1 MIVEYKLHRLKDGR
15 TCVPTFIVN
24 GGYFPVDKKWIGIA
38 ADDGTY
44 IPETLVV
51 LDRAALITR
60 MTNFPLK
67 WHPTS
72 PDDDPR
78 GRLATTEE
86 IIWEADNF
94 ISKHDFGRTT

>member
-1 MIVEYKLHRLKDGR
+1 MIVEYKMHSAEGGR
-15 TCVPTFIVN
+15 TSGPTFIVD
-24 GGYFPVDKKWIGIA
+24 GGYFPVDNKYIGIA
-38 ADDGTY
+38 ANDGSY
-44 IPETLVV
+44 IPSTLVV

-72 PDDDPR
+72 PDDDPK

-86 IIWEADNF
+86 IEWEADNF
-94 ISKHDFGRTT
+94 ISTKDI

>member
-1 MIVEYKLHRLKDGR
+1 MIVEYKMHRLKDGR

-67 WHPTS
+67 WHNTS
-72 PDDDPR
+72 PDGDPR